1 MGASEFHVNVGR
13 AGEYKNI
20 NDSDATQYT
29 LGYNYNLSKR
39 TKVYGYYT
47 RVSNSSGAR
56 YVLNNAATPAGS
68 DFSSVAVGVRHNF

>member
-1 MGASEFHVNVGR
+1 MYAMGAFEFHVNVGR

-39 TKVYGYYT
+39 TK
-47 RVSNSSGAR
+47 
-56 YVLNNAATPAGS
+56 
-68 DFSSVAVGVRHNF
+68 SVQLLHPYRQ